1 VSNSDQYHQAVNAS
15 GLECPLPLLETKLA
29 LKTLA
34 AGEVLW
40 VTATDAG
47 SWRDIRKY
55 IAMTNNELVAASDVD
70 GCYQFWIKKG
80 A

>member
-1 VSNSDQYHQAVNAS
+1 VSNSNHYHQALDAT
-15 GLECPLPLLETKLA
+15 GLECPLPLLKTKLA
-29 LKTLA
+29 LKALA
-34 AGEVLW
+34 VDETLW

-55 IAMTNNELVAASDVD
+55 IEMTNNELVDASDVD